1 MSEGRTET
9 HKDDEHLLTGT
20 HDAGTSDTLRNV
32 GADFKAYGVM
42 VGLFVENVTQST
54 SGHVKTVT
62 ADEIT
67 VDGIT
72 GTLLNDFVIVDN
84 DWTTSAGVEW
94 ADSLISWDNS
104 DTYKIYKTA
113 VKGCTISTD
122 IVDLSRDWKTDPANM
137 ERGWR
142 KSDVDIDRDGQNIFG
157 PGQPEKG
164 H

>member
-67 VDGIT
+67 VDGKT
-72 GTLLNDFVIVDN
+72 GTLLYDIGIVDK
-84 DWTTSAGVEW
+84 SFAEVE
-94 ADSLISWDNS
+94 
-104 DTYKIYKTA
+104 
-113 VKGCTISTD
+113 G
-122 IVDLSRDWKTDPANM
+122 
-137 ERGWR
+137 G
-142 KSDVDIDRDGQNIFG
+142 G
-157 PGQPEKG
+157 
-164 H
+164 